1 MDVVFSLSHQLFGQ
15 RNFRAQK
22 ITSSCWHRVALFGS
36 SNPEVVLT
44 VLGTLSV
51 FVEDSPELWEASIL
65 VIEIEIEL
73 RY

>member
-22 ITSSCWHRVALFGS
+22 ITSSCWHHRVALFGS

-51 FVEDSPELWEASIL
+51 FVEDSPELRDCIIYHPSSF
-65 VIEIEIEL
+65 EL
-73 RY
+73 